1 MTRIVVRGGRTA
13 PALAARRA
21 APEIHDSVVSATVKS
36 AFDIDVSRAG
46 DRDQPVIDDAADD
59 DVLELTLSDG
69 VIMWT
74 SVAQMADDRGTSRSR
89 SDDRDELV
97 ITPDLISR
105 DRSRGVAGLAI
116 KALRLLGVDI
126 GRMTAEEVAEKL
138 EDRLE
143 PGPGLYRCPA
153 PTAIDPTPLTPD
165 DLPADR
171 PLLVLLHGT
180 ASRTA
185 SSFPD
190 LERGTAP
197 RWAELTEHYDGATYA
212 FEHRT
217 LSRSPIDN
225 ACDLVRALPEGARLH
240 LVSHSRGGMVG
251 ELVCRSQVV
260 DAGEP
265 YGPADRAVFTQ
276 RHRDADL
283 EALDELNSL
292 LVRKRPTVERFV
304 RVACP
309 VRGTLLAGKR
319 LDIYLS
325 VLTNL
330 IGRALPGSAA
340 FDLVS
345 SLVLAVA
352 KQRTDPDTLPGIEAM
367 MPTSPLVAVLN
378 RPGVTTAA
386 DLSVIAGDL
395 DGRGFFG
402 RLETIATDL
411 YYREDHDLVVNTG
424 GMYGGARREPAARSF
439 FDEGPEVNHFNYFA
453 NSGTANQVVRG
464 LLRDDG
470 HDAGF
475 TPDAPPRPDIPRTI
489 EGPRD
494 SGDRPVVFLLPG
506 IMGSH
511 LAVDDNRI
519 WLDPVDLVRGRLKW
533 LDIDADN
540 VTPDSPLGRAYGD
553 LIRYLRISHEVV
565 PFDFDWRLS
574 IRTEGSRLAGE
585 IAHRLDET
593 SQPVRLLAH
602 SMGGLVVRAMIAD
615 HPDVW
620 QRICDRAGGRLV
632 MLGTPNG
639 GSFAIPRVLLGH
651 DRMVRMLAA
660 IDVRQNLAEVLAVVA
675 RYPGLLEMLPA
686 DRDGEMFDD
695 GWWRE
700 LAAKFGNGWLRPATE
715 DLAAARAT
723 RALLDGQAP
732 DGRHMV
738 YVAGWHRQTPF
749 KIRTDGDDVRFIA
762 TAMGDGRV
770 PWATGLLPGV
780 PTYYM
785 AVAHGDLADHER
797 AFPALLDLLRRGRTD
812 QLPTDPPAVSKRALE
827 TAVEIPPDPVT
838 VFPDSDELEA
848 AAIGAEVGR
857 ALERPSPPLRT
868 AVVHGNLSF
877 SRHVVAVGHYQDDT
891 IVGAEAH
898 LDRSLDGRLEM
909 RRRLGA
915 YPGAVGSSQVIL
927 NEPGEYLPGALVI
940 GLGRVGTLT
949 RSRLADSVATAA
961 ASYALECVECAVANG
976 RTAPRPAAVSALLI
990 GSSEA
995 GIGVQDS
1002 VHALVE
1008 GVLRANVAL
1017 EEADLGPRA
1026 RIAELDIIEVY
1037 LDRAVQAIHALRQLR
1052 SRSDLDL
1059 DIDIEPSVRT
1069 SPGGLRRVFVSE
1081 KTSWW
1086 RRIQIERLA
1095 DDDPTLVF
1103 TDMANRARAD
1113 ITMVPDHRE
1122 LLDGF
1127 IRSSMTEGVWDAKR
1141 ASAMFELLLPNEL
1154 KHSISDQRDLLIMV
1168 DELAAGYPWE
1178 LVHDPSSG
1186 DGRPFVVRAGMIRQF
1201 TTGFGTSRPVAA
1213 SRNTALVIGDPKTL
1227 IGPLPGAR
1235 REATAVAQRLEES
1248 GFTVSAVIG
1257 PDERGADDTDQ
1268 HSDVVAALF
1277 AGPYRVMHIAAH
1289 GLYRFGP
1296 DRDTGI
1302 VIGIDKLLRP
1312 SHIRQLRHVPEL
1324 VFLNTCHSGR
1334 IQDGGRPE
1342 LAANLAEQFIRQ
1354 GVRAVVAAGW
1364 PVDDGAANL
1373 FARSFYD
1380 HVFANE
1386 TFGKAVERAR
1396 REVYSDPAYG
1406 GGNTWGAYQCYG
1418 DPDWVLD
1425 PRGVIPDHGEPEPF
1439 GAPEELICELDN
1451 ISNDSA
1457 TANLQGLARLEQ
1469 RLDSAVRR
1477 SQPVWFERSDV
1488 LSSLGHTSGQL
1499 GRLESAIDQIRRA
1512 LSIDSAAVPV
1522 HDIERLGF
1530 FLARHGVARAR
1541 SGAEDAAAA
1550 DATVAEGIAVL
1561 DRLVAFGATT
1571 ERLRLLG
1578 SCWKRRAVVNRGPTR
1593 AEYLERSEYF
1603 YGEASDLAVERIGV
1617 VDPHSL
1623 FGRLTCEAL
1632 RRWRGARIGGRHVP
1646 GLVEQAYAAADT
1658 MEEASP
1664 SYWHVTARAEGLMVR
1679 HLMDGDLQ
1687 DYVDDVVNGYRAAR
1701 DRGASPFQIRS
1712 IRQHMKLTSVLL
1724 HDPEP
1729 AEGPSE
1735 RKTRIRL
1742 RLAEAMDAIRD
1753 QLEAVQGS

>member
-1 MTRIVVRGGRTA
+1 MTRIVVRGGRTD
-13 PALAARRA
+13 PALAERRA
-21 APEIHDSVVSATVKS
+21 APEIHDGLVRATVKS

-46 DRDQPVIDDAADD
+46 DRDQPVIENAADD

-69 VIMWT
+69 VTMWT

-97 ITPDLISR
+97 VTPDPVGR
-105 DRSRGVAGLAI
+105 DRSRGVARLAI

-138 EDRLE
+138 EARLE

-153 PTAIDPTPLTPD
+153 PTAIDPSPLTPD
-165 DLPADR
+165 DLPTDR

-185 SSFPD
+185 SSFAD
-190 LERGTAP
+190 LERGSAP
-197 RWAELTEHYDGATYA
+197 RWAELTQHYEGGVYA

-225 ACDLVRALPEGARLH
+225 ACDLVRALPDGARLH
-240 LVSHSRGGMVG
+240 MVSHSRGGMVG
-251 ELVCRSQVV
+251 ELLCRSQVV

-265 YGPADRAVFTQ
+265 YEAADRDIFTQ
-276 RHRDADL
+276 RRRNADL

-292 LVRKRPTVERFV
+292 LLSKRPTVERFV

-330 IGRALPGSAA
+330 IGRALPGSTA

-345 SLVLAVA
+345 ALVLAVA
-352 KQRTDPDTLPGIEAM
+352 KQRTEPDTLPGIEAM

-378 RPGVTTAA
+378 RPGVATAA

-402 RLETIATDL
+402 RLKTIATDL

-424 GMYGGARREPAARSF
+424 GMYGGARRQPAARSF
-439 FDEGPEVNHFNYFA
+439 FDEGPDVNHFNYFA
-453 NSGTANQVVRG
+453 NSSTANQVVRG

-470 HDAGF
+470 QHAGF
-475 TPDAPPRPDIPRTI
+475 TPDAPPRAEIQRTV
-489 EGPRD
+489 EWSRD
-494 SGDRPVVFLLPG
+494 AEDRPIVFVLPG

-511 LAVDDNRI
+511 LAVGDNRI
-519 WLDPVDLVRGRLKW
+519 WLDPIDLIRGRLRW
-533 LDIDADN
+533 LEIDADD
-540 VTPDSPLGRAYGD
+540 VTPDRPLGRAYGD
-553 LIRYLRISHEVV
+553 LIRFLRLSHHVV

-574 IRTEGSRLAGE
+574 IRTEGDRLAR
-585 IAHRLDET
+585 ALDAALDRT
-593 SQPVRLLAH
+593 AQPVRLLAH
-602 SMGGLVVRAMIAD
+602 SMGGLVARAMIAD

-620 QRICDRAGGRLV
+620 RRICDRTGSRLV

-651 DRMVRMLAA
+651 DRMVRMLAM
-660 IDVRQNLAEVLAVVA
+660 IDVRQSLSEVLAIVA

-686 DRDGEMFDD
+686 DRDGELFDD
-695 GWWRE
+695 AWWRE
-700 LAAKFGNGWLRPATE
+700 LEGRFGNGWVRPASD

-723 RALLDGQAP
+723 RALLDGQVP
-732 DGRHMV
+732 DRGHMV

-749 KIRTDGDDVRFIA
+749 KVRTDGDEIRFIA

-780 PTYYM
+780 PTYYV
-785 AVAHGDLADHER
+785 AVDHGDLADHSP
-797 AFPALLDLLRRGRTD
+797 AFPGLLDLLRRGRTD
-812 QLPTDPPAVSKRALE
+812 QLASEPPAVSRRAPE
-827 TAVEIPPDPVT
+827 AAVEMPSDPVT
-838 VFPDSDELEA
+838 VFPDADELEA
-848 AAIGAEVGR
+848 AAIGAEAGR
-857 ALERPSPPLRT
+857 TAQRPAAPLRT

-877 SRHVVAVGHYQDDT
+877 SRHVVAVGHYHDDT

-898 LDRSLDGRLEM
+898 LDRCLDGRLDL
-909 RRRLGA
+909 RRRLGV
-915 YPGAVGSSQVIL
+915 YPGAIGSSQVIL
-927 NEPGEYLPGALVI
+927 NDPGELLPGALVI
-940 GLGRVGTLT
+940 GLGQVGGLT
-949 RSRLADSVATAA
+949 RSRLAESVAAAA
-961 ASYALECVECAVANG
+961 ASYALECAECAAVGGSAS
-976 RTAPRPAAVSALLI
+976 PKPAAISALLI

-995 GIGVQDS
+995 GIGVRDS

-1008 GVLRANVAL
+1008 GVLRANGAL
-1017 EEADLGPRA
+1017 EESDLGSGA
-1026 RIAELDIIEVY
+1026 RIAELDIIELY
-1037 LDRAVQAIHALRQLR
+1037 LDRAVQAIHALRQLQ

-1069 SPGGLRRVFVSE
+1069 SPGGLRRVFVSDT
-1081 KTSWW
+1081 TSWW
-1086 RRIQIERLA
+1086 RRIQVERRA

-1127 IRSSMTEGVWDAKR
+1127 IRSAMTEGAWDAPR

-1154 KHSISDQRDLLIMV
+1154 KHSISDERDLLVMV

-1178 LVHDPSSG
+1178 LMHDPSSG

-1201 TTGFGTSRPVAA
+1201 ITGFGSSHPVTGSRD
-1213 SRNTALVIGDPKTL
+1213 TALVIGDPVTA
-1227 IGPLPGAR
+1227 IGELPGAR
-1235 REATAVAQRLEES
+1235 REARSVAQRLEAF
-1248 GFTVSAVIG
+1248 GFAVSSVIG
-1257 PDERGADDTDQ
+1257 PDARDGLDADQ
-1268 HSDVVAALF
+1268 HSEVVAALF
-1277 AGPYRVMHIAAH
+1277 AGPYRIMHIAAH

-1296 DRDTGI
+1296 NRDTGI
-1302 VIGIDKLLRP
+1302 VIGRDKMLRP
-1312 SHIRQLRHVPEL
+1312 SHIRQLRHSPEL

-1354 GVRAVVAAGW
+1354 GVRAVIAAGW

-1380 HVFANE
+1380 HIFANE
-1386 TFGKAVERAR
+1386 TFGRAVERAR
-1396 REVYSDPAYG
+1396 QEVYADPTFAS
-1406 GGNTWGAYQCYG
+1406 GNTWGAYQCYG

-1425 PRGVIPDHGEPEPF
+1425 PRVVIPEHGEPEPF
-1439 GAPEELICELDN
+1439 GAPEEMICELDN

-1469 RLDSAVRR
+1469 RLDSAVGRAR
-1477 SQPVWFERSDV
+1477 PDWFERSDV

-1499 GRLESAIDQIRRA
+1499 GRLESAVDQIQRA
-1512 LSIDSAAVPV
+1512 LAIDSAAVPMR
-1522 HDIERLGF
+1522 DIERLGL
-1530 FLARHGVARAR
+1530 FLARLGIEQACGDGERV
-1541 SGAEDAAAA
+1541 DTA
-1550 DATVAEGIAVL
+1550 DATIAEGIAVL

-1578 SCWKRRAVVNRGPTR
+1578 SCWKRRAVVNDGRTR
-1593 AEYLERSEYF
+1593 ADHLERAEHV
-1603 YGEASDLAVERIGV
+1603 YGEASDLAVARTGG

-1632 RRWRGARIGGRHVP
+1632 RRWRGVRLGAGHVA
-1646 GLVEQAYAAADT
+1646 GLVEQAFRVADT

-1664 SYWHVTARAEGLMVR
+1664 SYWHVTARAEGLMVL
-1679 HLMDGDLQ
+1679 HLMDGDLHAH
-1687 DYVDDVVNGYRAAR
+1687 VDEVVNGYRAAR

-1712 IRQHMKLTSVLL
+1712 IRQHLELTSVLL
-1724 HDPEP
+1724 RDPDP
-1729 AEGPSE
+1729 AEGASD
-1735 RKTRIRL
+1735 RKTRIRM
-1742 RLAEAMDAIRD
+1742 RLADAIDAVRD